1 MCENVRPRI
10 CRFIW
15 QSKRAGNMSGSVC
28 YDDIQQFK
36 NDVILIDV
44 RDRYE
49 IQESGLIPGSI
60 NIPLDSFR
68 PIKIRSMASTPAS
81 GPAVKDLAYDDVVE
95 LKRKN
100 EIILIDVREPS
111 EIKETGKLPGSV
123 HIPLGDVKN
132 ALESLSP
139 EEFLKMYGI
148 EKPKL
153 DANLVFSCRS
163 GKRSRSAMET
173 AMSIGFLNSRHYDGG
188 FLDWQKHHPA

>member
-1 MCENVRPRI
+1 MANRLVRSLLPVV
-10 CRFIW
+10 
-15 QSKRAGNMSGSVC
+15 SKVKF
-28 YDDIQQFK
+28 Y
-36 NDVILIDV
+36 V
-44 RDRYE
+44 
-49 IQESGLIPGSI
+49 
-60 NIPLDSFR
+60 NIPKHVEKCCCVYPKKIDSFR